1 MRKISS
7 GMCAIC
13 RRCELCSV
21 RLRQVA
27 EEIERDLDLV
37 GITAIEDKLQ
47 AGVPKAIST
56 LIAAGM
62 KARANADPASVP
74 FTPCAKGKYNALC
87 EGQVHFRTKH
97 HLFEAVRH
105 LQPRYMQTILA

>member
-1 MRKISS
+1 V
-7 GMCAIC
+7 
-13 RRCELCSV
+13 L
-21 RLRQVA
+21 LRQVA

-62 KARANADPASVP
+62 KARAHADPASLP
-74 FTPCAKGKYNALC
+74 FTPCAKGKYKALC
-87 EGQVHFRTKH
+87 QDQVHFKN
-97 HLFEAVRH
+97 
-105 LQPRYMQTILA
+105 